1 LVAPSLDTADHGLHI
16 LLQNTSMFGPILWV
30 LTAMFYIAQT
40 STEKGGEGEGSRG
53 RDESKKTE
61 RKGGR
66 WRERWGEGNIVLNA
80 VL

>member
-1 LVAPSLDTADHGLHI
+1 
-16 LLQNTSMFGPILWV
+16 
-30 LTAMFYIAQT
+30 MFYIAQT